1 MGKSFIKFMCKMY
14 DFLKIPEYR
23 NDLSDTEKNK
33 RSCKIL
39 ALFILTLSAFC
50 FAQVPVCAAEC
61 KLIEGKEWIC
71 GCGYDNYDDI
81 MYCPLCG
88 SKKKPRR

>member
-14 DFLKIPEYR
+14 DLLKIPEYR
-23 NDLSDTEKNK
+23 NDLTEREKNN

-39 ALFILTLSAFC
+39 MLFILTLSAFC

-61 KLIEGKEWIC
+61 KLIETNEWIC
-71 GCGYDNYDDI
+71 SCGYDNYDDI

-88 SKKKPRR
+88 GKKKPRR